1 MKKKY
6 WNNGQSY
13 DDIMQN
19 RFTSYVEKAMVR
31 NRMRYYAGFMK
42 QLEHEVSL
50 TEEDFNE
57 ELAAEEEIVSEDFQP
72 EMFENIKLLEALNR
86 ISQEDLTIVK
96 LHVLYGLSYV
106 SIANSMGITWSAV
119 SSRYNRAIN
128 KIRKYMEVH
137 NQ

>member
-1 MKKKY
+1 
-6 WNNGQSY
+6 
-13 DDIMQN
+13 
-19 RFTSYVEKAMVR
+19 MVR

-42 QLEHEVSL
+42 QLEHEVPL

-57 ELAAEEEIVSEDFQP
+57 ELAAEDEIVSEDFQP

-86 ISQEDLTIVK
+86 ISQEDLTIIK

-106 SIANSMGITWSAV
+106 SIANSMGITWSAA

-137 NQ
+137 NK

>member
-6 WNNGQSY
+6 SNNGQSY

-42 QLEHEVSL
+42 QLEHEVPL

-86 ISQEDLTIVK
+86 RSQEDLTI
-96 LHVLYGLSYV
+96 
-106 SIANSMGITWSAV
+106 INFMFCTACPMSALPTV
-119 SSRYNRAIN
+119 W
-128 KIRKYMEVH
+128 E
-137 NQ
+137 